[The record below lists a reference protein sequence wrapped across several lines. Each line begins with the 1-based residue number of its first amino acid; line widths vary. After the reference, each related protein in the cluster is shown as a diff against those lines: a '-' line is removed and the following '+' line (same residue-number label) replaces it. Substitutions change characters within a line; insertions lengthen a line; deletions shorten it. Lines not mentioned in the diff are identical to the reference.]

1 MQIFISYRR
10 SCSWEL
16 SRLIYQRLIDQGFS
30 VFIDLEEIRGG
41 NFDEKLTKN
50 IETCEY
56 FLPILSQG
64 TLNPERISN
73 KDDWVRKE
81 IELALA
87 LNKRIIPI
95 ISEGFT
101 FPTEDEIPDS
111 LRPLSKKSGVRIPHD
126 YFDAALEKLINEYL
140 VEKTSSRNLS
150 NEILD
155 RYIFQEEECIDFGEN
170 IIATFECEADE
181 KSTLEDA
188 CRTIAYD
195 PTIGT
200 WTSLA
205 DIDREEI
212 LTNYCGKVLLPLPT
226 GDINRGRIRVAF
238 PIKNIDASL
247 GGIPHLLAI
256 LGAPFGLKIFKSLRL
271 LNIQIPESFSSS
283 FHGPK
288 FGLDGV
294 YELLAQEQNRPL
306 LATML
311 KPRSG
316 LDPASY
322 AKIAYEA
329 LIGGVDLIFDDELMV
344 SPNSAPL
351 EARVPIVDAAVQ
363 RAAEETGLRKYYAV
377 NITSSMRFITQTS
390 LRAKELGADL
400 LYFNPLSTGFSGLE
414 ILAENDELNI
424 PVLCCRSLQGV
435 FHRGEN
441 GIDIYVLLKLARLAG
456 ADGMH
461 IGSIS
466 GKLPH
471 LIAGG
476 EDEIKNRAMTLTSK
490 SRSLRPMI
498 PILSGGIHPGNVEW
512 NIKHVGS
519 KVILQAGSGVL
530 GHPDGA
536 RAGGKAM
543 RDLLDGLL
551 AGQSTFQIS
560 QKNDT
565 LYQAL
570 KKWGYVEN
578 GKVKSV

>member
-1 MQIFISYRR
+1 MQVFISYRR

-16 SRLIYQRLIDQGFS
+16 SRLIYQRLTERGFT

-41 NFDEKLTKN
+41 NFDEKLTNN

-64 TLNPERISN
+64 TLNLDRICNS
-73 KDDWVRKE
+73 KDWVRKE
-81 IELALA
+81 IELALT
-87 LNKRIIPI
+87 LNKKIIPI
-95 ISEGFT
+95 ITEGFS
-101 FPTEDEIPDS
+101 FPDEQELPDS
-111 LRPLSKKSGVRIPHD
+111 LRPLSKISGIRIPHD
-126 YFDAALEKLINEYL
+126 YFDEALEKLINEYL
-140 VEKTSSRNLS
+140 IDRPSSISLS

-155 RYIFQEEECIDFGEN
+155 RYIFQEEECIDFNEY
-170 IIATFECEADE
+170 IITTFECEAED

-200 WTSLA
+200 WTTLA
-205 DIDREEI
+205 DVDREGI
-212 LTNYCGKVLLPLPT
+212 LTDYCGKVLLPLPT
-226 GDINRGRIRVAF
+226 GDSNRGRVRIAF
-238 PIKNIDASL
+238 PVKNIDVSM

-271 LNIQIPESFSSS
+271 LNIQIPESFSAS
-283 FHGPK
+283 FPGPR

-294 YELLAQEQNRPL
+294 YQLLAQEQNRPL

-316 LDPASY
+316 LDSTSY

-344 SPNSAPL
+344 SPQSAPL
-351 EARVPIVDAAVQ
+351 EERVPIVDAAVQ

-377 NITSSMRFITQTS
+377 NITSSLRQITPTA

-400 LYFNPLSTGFSGLE
+400 LYFNPLTTGFSGLE

-424 PVLCCRSLQGV
+424 PILCCRSLQGV

-490 SRSLRPMI
+490 SRSLRSMI

-512 NIKHVGS
+512 NLKHVGR

-543 RDLLDGLL
+543 RELVDGLME
-551 AGQSTFQIS
+551 GKSTVEIS
-560 QKNDT
+560 KNSEA
-565 LYQAL
+565 LFEAL

>member
-1 MQIFISYRR
+1 MQVFISYRR

-16 SRLIYQRLIDQGFS
+16 SRLIYQRLTERGFS
-30 VFIDLEEIRGG
+30 VFMDLEEIHGG
-41 NFDEKLTKN
+41 NFDEKITRN
-50 IETCEY
+50 IEECDY
-56 FLPILSQG
+56 FLPLLTQG
-64 TLNPERISN
+64 TLIPDRIRN
-73 KDDWVRKE
+73 ENDWMRKE
-81 IELALA
+81 IELALS
-87 LNKRIIPI
+87 LNKTIIPLI
-95 ISEGFT
+95 TEGFS
-101 FPTEDEIPDS
+101 FPGEQDLPDS
-111 LRPLSKKSGVRIPHD
+111 LWPLSKISGIRIPHD
-126 YFDAALEKLINEYL
+126 YFDEALEKLINEYL
-140 VEKTSSRNLS
+140 IGRPSSISLS

-155 RYIFQEEECIDFGEN
+155 RYIFQEEECIDFNEH
-170 IIATFECEADE
+170 IIATFECEAED

-200 WTSLA
+200 WTTLA
-205 DIDREEI
+205 DVDREEI
-212 LTNYCGKVLLPLPT
+212 LANYCGKVLLPLPT
-226 GDINRGRIRVAF
+226 GDSNRGRIRVAF
-238 PIKNIDASL
+238 PIMNIDVSL
-247 GGIPHLLAI
+247 GGIPQLLAI

-271 LNIQIPESFSSS
+271 LNIQIPESFSAS
-283 FHGPK
+283 FLGPR

-294 YELLAQEQNRPL
+294 YRLLAQEQNRPL
-306 LATML
+306 LASML

-316 LDPASY
+316 LDSDSY

-329 LIGGVDLIFDDELMV
+329 LIGGIDLIFDDELMV
-344 SPNSAPL
+344 SPQSAPL
-351 EARVPIVDAAVQ
+351 EERVPIVDAAVQ
-363 RAAEETGLRKYYAV
+363 KAAKETGLRKYYAV
-377 NITSSMRFITQTS
+377 NITSSLRRITQTA

-400 LYFNPLSTGFSGLE
+400 LYFNPLTTGFSGLE
-414 ILAENDELNI
+414 ILAENDELNTPI
-424 PVLCCRSLQGV
+424 LCCRSLQGV
-435 FHRGEN
+435 FHRGDN
-441 GIDIYVLLKLARLAG
+441 AIDIYVLLKLARLAG

-476 EDEIKNRAMTLTSK
+476 EDEIKNRAMALTGK

-512 NIKHVGS
+512 NIKHVGR

-543 RDLLDGLL
+543 RELLDGLME
-551 AGQSTFQIS
+551 GKSTLEIS
-560 QKNDT
+560 KNNDA
-565 LYQAL
+565 LFEAL
-570 KKWGYVEN
+570 KKWGYVQN